1 MSEISPDIKVK
12 PSPQRMTKQ
21 QKAAAVIVSLG
32 MDKASQLYKF
42 MTPEDVEQLTMEIA
56 RLGHIDPDTTESI
69 LDEYYQMCMTSKAVT
84 EGGMEYA
91 KAVLERAFGQQAA
104 DSLLEKV
111 TKSLKNRKFSF
122 LEKVD
127 AKSLLMALQHE
138 RPQTIALVL
147 SYVEPDKAAA
157 VIQELED
164 SVRVKV
170 VEDIATMESTS
181 PAAVKII
188 EAEMEKKFTTMMSSS
203 NVKVGGIDYVAD
215 VMNNLDRSSERAIF
229 DHLEKR
235 DTELAEEIRKRM
247 FVFEDIITM
256 DDRSI
261 QRFLRECDQKDLVLA
276 LKGANEDVAAKIFS
290 NMTSRM
296 AQSIRDDLEITTN
309 VRVRDVEEAQQRI
322 EDVIRT
328 LEEKN
333 ELIILKGR
341 KDDIIV

>member
-1 MSEISPDIKVK
+1 M
-12 PSPQRMTKQ
+12 
-21 QKAAAVIVSLG
+21 
-32 MDKASQLYKF
+32 
-42 MTPEDVEQLTMEIA
+42 
-56 RLGHIDPDTTESI
+56 
-69 LDEYYQMCMTSKAVT
+69 
-84 EGGMEYA
+84 
-91 KAVLERAFGQQAA
+91 
-104 DSLLEKV
+104 
-111 TKSLKNRKFSF
+111 
-122 LEKVD
+122 
-127 AKSLLMALQHE
+127 
-138 RPQTIALVL
+138 
-147 SYVEPDKAAA
+147 
-157 VIQELED
+157 
-164 SVRVKV
+164 
-170 VEDIATMESTS
+170 
-181 PAAVKII
+181 
-188 EAEMEKKFTTMMSSS
+188 
-203 NVKVGGIDYVAD
+203 GGIDYVAD